1 MARRGAVVEGPRVF
15 STAGL
20 PEARRI
26 ELWEGHNAAALIGLS
41 CYTAGAGALAATEV
55 NVQAGGV
62 RLARVT
68 ASAHVVERSAGVIC
82 RSPADAIAVY
92 LTLRGQAW
100 FEGEGGTRTVRPG
113 QVLLCDADRPFS
125 RGFAHGLEELA
136 ITVPRAAFADRTG
149 LTSFRSAVIT
159 GFARGDDPYARAL
172 AVLADRA
179 ARPERAVPAD
189 ERTVLEL
196 VAVLATGRDAD
207 PAMAHRAAARCFI
220 EGHLADRTLTA
231 ARVAAAVGISERHL
245 SRVFAADGTSVPRHV
260 LSRRLALAYALLSEP
275 AAEGRPA
282 EGRPAGGRAV
292 AEVAARCGFV
302 SATYF
307 SRAFHEHFG
316 QRASEVRRRGLAVQA
331 RG

>member
-1 MARRGAVVEGPRVF
+1 MF

-41 CYTAGAGALAATEV
+41 CFTMGRGTLEATEV
-55 NVQAGGV
+55 NVKLGDV
-62 RLARVT
+62 RLARV
-68 ASAHVVERSAGVIC
+68 AGSAHVVERSAGVIG

-92 LTLRGQAW
+92 VTLRGQAW
-100 FEGEGGTRTVRPG
+100 FECEGGTRTVRPG
-113 QVLLCDADRPFS
+113 QVLLYDADQPFS
-125 RGFAHGLEELA
+125 RGFVHGLEELA
-136 ITVPRAAFADRTG
+136 ITVPRAAFAERTG
-149 LTSFRSAVIT
+149 QVSFRSPVVA
-159 GFARGDDPYARAL
+159 GFARGADPYAPNPYAPNPYAGAL
-172 AVLADRA
+172 AMLAGRA

-196 VAVLATGRDAD
+196 VAVLAAGRSAE
-207 PAMAHRAAARCFI
+207 PALAHRAAARCFI

-245 SRVFAADGTSVPRHV
+245 SRVFAADGTTVPRHV

-275 AAEGRPA
+275 VTGGTAAGSTA
-282 EGRPAGGRAV
+282 AGGRTV

-316 QRASEVRRRGLAVQA
+316 QHASEVRRRA